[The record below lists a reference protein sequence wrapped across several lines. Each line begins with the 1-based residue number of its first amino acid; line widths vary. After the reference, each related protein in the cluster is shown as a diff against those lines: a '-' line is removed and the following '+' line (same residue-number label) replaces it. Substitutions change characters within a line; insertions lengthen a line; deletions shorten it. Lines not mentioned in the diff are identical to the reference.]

1 MNDKMIKW
9 QKLISEKNIIKWRRH
24 LHQFPELS
32 FHEKQTSQFIYDIL
46 CSFSAF
52 EVTRPTKYSV
62 MAKKKGKKRGK
73 VVAIRADI
81 DALPIQEENE
91 KPYTSFVSDVMH
103 ACGHDAHTAI
113 LLGAAEAIA
122 KMEEEWAGEIRLF
135 FQHAEEVYPG
145 GAQEM
150 VKAGVMEGVDCII
163 GLHVM
168 SGLETGKIGIV
179 YGPMMAAPD
188 VFTIEVKGRGG
199 HAARPEETI
208 DPIAVGAQIITNL
221 QHIVSRNTGVFEQ
234 RVVSVTQFH
243 GGTADNIIP
252 NTAFLMGTV
261 RSFQQDVRKEA
272 EEKINQIVKG
282 VTEAHGATYEYTYRY
297 GYDPVINDVEVT
309 KVVEESARV
318 LLGSDSIIQLGPSM
332 GGEDFSAYLRKAPG
346 CFFKLGT
353 GNETKKTCY
362 PHHHPK
368 FDVDESALMY
378 GAMLFLEA
386 TMKLLEIE
394 C

>member
-1 MNDKMIKW
+1 MERLNKRW
-9 QKLISEKNIIKWRRH
+9 QAYVSEENIIKWRRH

-32 FHEKQTSQFIYDIL
+32 FQEEKTSQFIYDTL
-46 CSFSAF
+46 CSFSTF
-52 EVTRPTKYSV
+52 EVTRPTPYSV
-62 MAKKKGKKRGK
+62 MAKKKGKKGGK
-73 VVAIRADI
+73 IVGIRADM
-81 DALPIQEENE
+81 DALPIQEETF
-91 KPYTSFVSDVMH
+91 KPYASVNPGVMH

-113 LLGAAEAIA
+113 LLGTAEAIA
-122 KMEEEWAGEIRLF
+122 NMNEDWEGEIRLL

-145 GAQEM
+145 GGQEM
-150 VKAGVMEGVDCII
+150 VKAGVMDGVDYII

-208 DPIAVGAQIITNL
+208 DPIAVGAQVITNL
-221 QHIVSRNTGVFEQ
+221 QHIVSRNTSAFMQ

-252 NTAFLMGTV
+252 DTAYIMGTV
-261 RSFQQDVRKEA
+261 RSFDQTLRKEA
-272 EEKINQIVKG
+272 EERIEQIAKG
-282 VTEAHGATYEYTYRY
+282 IIEAHGAEYTYTYRY
-297 GYDPVINDVEVT
+297 GYDPVINDGFIT
-309 KVVEESARV
+309 KIVEESAVELFGKERIV
-318 LLGSDSIIQLGPSM
+318 KLAPSM

-346 CFFKLGT
+346 CFIKLGT
-353 GNETKKTCY
+353 GNEKIKTSY

-368 FDVDESALMY
+368 FDVDESALMN
-378 GAMLFLEA
+378 GVELFLQT
-386 TMKLLEIE
+386 TMKLLKT
-394 C
+394 

>member
-1 MNDKMIKW
+1 MEHAKKKW
-9 QKLISEKNIIKWRRH
+9 RKLVSEEKIIEWRRH
-24 LHQFPELS
+24 FHKSPELS
-32 FHEKQTSQFIYDIL
+32 FHEEQTSQFIYDTL
-46 CSFSAF
+46 CSFSTF

-62 MAKKKGKKRGK
+62 MAKKKGKKTGK
-73 VVAIRADI
+73 IVAIRADM
-81 DALPIQEENE
+81 DALPIQEETL
-91 KPYTSFVSDVMH
+91 KLYTSGTKGVMH

-113 LLGAAEAIA
+113 LLGTAEAIA
-122 KMEEEWAGEIRLF
+122 KMNEEWEGEIRLF

-145 GAQEM
+145 GGQEM
-150 VKAGVMEGVDCII
+150 VRAGVMDGVDYII

-168 SGLETGKIGIV
+168 SGLESGKIGIV

-208 DPIAVGAQIITNL
+208 DPIAIGGQIVTNL
-221 QHIVSRNTGVFEQ
+221 QHIVSRNTGAFMQ

-252 NTAFLMGTV
+252 NTASLMGTV
-261 RSFQQDVRKEA
+261 RSFDQKLRKEA
-272 EEKINQIVKG
+272 EEKIEQIAKG
-282 VTEAHGATYEYTYRY
+282 ITEAHGATYEYTYRY
-297 GYDPVINDVEVT
+297 GYDPVINDAFIT
-309 KVVEESARV
+309 RAVEESAIELFGKEKIV
-318 LLGSDSIIQLGPSM
+318 QLAPSM

-353 GNETKKTCY
+353 GNEKMETCY

-368 FDVDESALMY
+368 FDVDESALVY
-378 GAMLFLEA
+378 GAELFLQV
-386 TMKLLEIE
+386 TMKLLET
-394 C
+394 